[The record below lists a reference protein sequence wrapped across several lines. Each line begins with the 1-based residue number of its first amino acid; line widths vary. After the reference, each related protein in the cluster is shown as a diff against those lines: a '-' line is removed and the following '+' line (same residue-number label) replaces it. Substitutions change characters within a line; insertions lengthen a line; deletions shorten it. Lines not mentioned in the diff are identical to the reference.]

1 MSVITAL
8 LDASVLYR
16 ATARSI
22 LLYLAVADVYRAR
35 WSEAIQDEW
44 VAALL
49 RNDAS
54 INPARIGRTRALM
67 EHHIPDASVSGYEP
81 LIATLTLPD
90 ANDRHVLAAAI
101 HGEAQVIVTEN
112 LRHFPEAA
120 LAPHNIRA
128 ETADQFVRAL
138 LGTDTDAVLA
148 GFAADRAGLRNP
160 PLDSDGYLAALV
172 ASKLPETAVALQ
184 AFKDRL

>member
-1 MSVITAL
+1 VSVITAL

-44 VAALL
+44 IAALL

-54 INPARIGRTRALM
+54 INPVRIGRTRALM

-120 LAPHNIRA
+120 LAPQNIRA
-128 ETADQFVRAL
+128 ETADQFMCAL
-138 LGTDTDAVLA
+138 LENAPDAVLA
-148 GFAADRAGLRNP
+148 AFAADRAGLRNP
-160 PLDSDGYLAALV
+160 PLDTDGYLAALV
-172 ASKLPETAVALQ
+172 ASKLPETAIALQ

>member
-1 MSVITAL
+1 VSVPTAL

-16 ATARSI
+16 ATTRSI

-35 WSEAIQDEW
+35 WSAAIQDEW

-54 INPARIGRTRALM
+54 IDPARIARTRALM
-67 EHHIPDASVSGYEP
+67 EEHIPDASVAGYEP
-81 LIATLTLPD
+81 LIGTLTLPD

-101 HGEAQVIVTEN
+101 HGKAQVIVTDN
-112 LRHFPEAA
+112 LRHFPEAV

-128 ETADQFVRAL
+128 ETADQFVRGL
-138 LGTDTDAVLA
+138 LDSDREAVLA
-148 GFAADRAGLRNP
+148 ALAADRAGLRNP
-160 PLDSDGYLAALV
+160 PLDTDGYLAALV
-172 ASKLPETAVALQ
+172 ASRLPETAAALQ
-184 AFKDRL
+184 PFRGRL

>member
-54 INPARIGRTRALM
+54 INPVRIGRTRALM
-67 EHHIPDASVSGYEP
+67 ESHIPDASVSGYEP

-101 HGEAQVIVTEN
+101 RGEA
-112 LRHFPEAA
+112 
-120 LAPHNIRA
+120 
-128 ETADQFVRAL
+128 
-138 LGTDTDAVLA
+138 
-148 GFAADRAGLRNP
+148 
-160 PLDSDGYLAALV
+160 
-172 ASKLPETAVALQ
+172 
-184 AFKDRL
+184 